1 MKTKINTPIVLS
13 IIVIIGLAIIIL
25 CIPSDHK
32 IHDLPDRDTL
42 LSFIAII
49 VGILGLY
56 YSHLSRKDNI
66 RHNQDNI
73 VLTYTTRYST
83 IQPKLVML
91 VQDEIAFETEQSN
104 ILNQYYTLS
113 EEELSFIREERI
125 PFEISINWINGIK
138 HNLVELYDLE
148 QDTEDEEPDFGYVSD
163 FVAGYPLLNEIWENY
178 TENNQITSDELR
190 TRLINNYQANPI

>member
-1 MKTKINTPIVLS
+1 
-13 IIVIIGLAIIIL
+13 
-25 CIPSDHK
+25 
-32 IHDLPDRDTL
+32 
-42 LSFIAII
+42 
-49 VGILGLY
+49 
-56 YSHLSRKDNI
+56 
-66 RHNQDNI
+66 
-73 VLTYTTRYST
+73 
-83 IQPKLVML
+83 ML